1 MKFAGSKKKKKLGL
15 KLLIPRKGYSICN
28 ILCNAARCVQ
38 ICVQPAATKEQMT
51 PIGNALYGAGT
62 ELVRNELGAYGER
75 LLGSGSDYVQR
86 NISRY
91 FSNPHYYFQVNDQYV
106 MNKLKL
112 ILFPFLHKGHWM
124 RAIETAGGQFSYMP
138 PIHDINAPDLYIP
151 LMAFGTYVVLAGFF
165 LGINGKFSP
174 EAVGVQATNG
184 LLCWLFQVLLLEAT
198 LHTLGD
204 GDVPLLDIVAYGGY
218 TFAAVSVALLSRIVW
233 SQCFYVVTLWECLC
247 MGMLLVKIM
256 KRILIA
262 EVRSSEKH
270 SSKRHYLLLLVAVAQ
285 VPLLSWLGNIAE
297 IYWNQKMLEQ
307 LLIFTRGGLI
317 LWTCKELGNALKGSP
332 IDTLIRSC
340 LLEERSGAA
349 SYNYD
354 APGASYT
361 LKWTFHNELGL
372 VFVAVYQR
380 ILHLLYVD
388 DLLALVK
395 REFSE
400 IYDPKRT
407 VYNDFD
413 ETFRQLRREA
423 EARAEELKKSKQI
436 VKPAN
441 NIKKQGKVQKAGFD
455 KGSKKSEGG
464 LATDGEDGDKVKGR
478 KSENG
483 HSNGNHV
490 EIEEP
495 RMTGVD
501 NGKENAS
508 SNISAFDVSKL
519 QKRTKGGKKTD
530 TVANKGSKMDPKKK
544 VTKKNRVWDDAP
556 PETKLDFT
564 DPVDRN
570 ENENIKV
577 VAADQGESMMDME
590 EIISSDSEGEEDD
603 NVQKGS
609 KPEAKKKGWFS
620 SMFQSIA
627 GKANLEKEDLEPAL
641 KALKDRL
648 MTKNVAEEI
657 AEKLCESVAASL
669 EGKKLASFTRVSST
683 VQAAMEESLV
693 RILTPRRSIDI
704 LRDVHAAKE
713 QRKPYVVVF
722 VGVNGVGKSTN
733 LAKVAYWLLQH
744 NVSVMMAAC
753 DTFRSGAVEQL
764 RTHARR
770 LQIPIFEKGYE
781 KDPAIVA
788 KEAIQEA
795 TRNGSDVVLVDTAGR
810 MQDNEPLMR
819 ALSKLIYLN
828 NPDLVLFV
836 GEALVGNDAV
846 DQLSKFNQKLADLST
861 SPTPRLIDG
870 ILLTKF
876 DTIDDKVGA
885 ALSMVYIS
893 GAPVMFVGCGQS
905 YTDLKKLNVK
915 SIVKTLLK

>member
-1 MKFAGSKKKKKLGL
+1 
-15 KLLIPRKGYSICN
+15 
-28 ILCNAARCVQ
+28 
-38 ICVQPAATKEQMT
+38 
-51 PIGNALYGAGT
+51 
-62 ELVRNELGAYGER
+62 
-75 LLGSGSDYVQR
+75 
-86 NISRY
+86 
-91 FSNPHYYFQVNDQYV
+91 
-106 MNKLKL
+106 
-112 ILFPFLHKGHWM
+112 
-124 RAIETAGGQFSYMP
+124 
-138 PIHDINAPDLYIP
+138 
-151 LMAFGTYVVLAGFF
+151 
-165 LGINGKFSP
+165 
-174 EAVGVQATNG
+174 
-184 LLCWLFQVLLLEAT
+184 
-198 LHTLGD
+198 
-204 GDVPLLDIVAYGGY
+204 
-218 TFAAVSVALLSRIVW
+218 
-233 SQCFYVVTLWECLC
+233 
-247 MGMLLVKIM
+247 
-256 KRILIA
+256 
-262 EVRSSEKH
+262 
-270 SSKRHYLLLLVAVAQ
+270 
-285 VPLLSWLGNIAE
+285 
-297 IYWNQKMLEQ
+297 MLEQ

-388 DLLALVK
+388 DLLALVR

-413 ETFRQLRREA
+413 ETFRQLRMEA
-423 EARAEELKKSKQI
+423 EARAEELKKSKQM
-436 VKPAN
+436 VKPVN
-441 NIKKQGKVQKAGFD
+441 NSKKQGQAQKAGLD
-455 KGSKKSEGG
+455 KGNKKREGSSAAG
-464 LATDGEDGDKVKGR
+464 GGDDNDEGKGR
-478 KSENG
+478 KLENG
-483 HSNGNHV
+483 HSNGNIV
-490 EIEEP
+490 EIDEP
-495 RMTGVD
+495 RMTAAV
-501 NGKENAS
+501 NGKENTS
-508 SNISAFDVSKL
+508 SNFSAFDVSKL

-530 TVANKGSKMDPKKK
+530 TVVNKGSKVDPKKK

-564 DPVDRN
+564 DPVDGNGN
-570 ENENIKV
+570 EKIEV
-577 VAADQGESMMDME
+577 VPASQGESMMDVE

-603 NVQKGS
+603 NVQKDS
-609 KPEAKKKGWFS
+609 KPEATKKGWFS

-627 GKANLEKEDLEPAL
+627 GKANLEKGDLEPAL

-683 VQAAMEESLV
+683 VQAAMEEALV
-693 RILTPRRSIDI
+693 RILTPQRSIDI

-846 DQLSKFNQKLADLST
+846 DQLSKFNQVCFHIK
-861 SPTPRLIDG
+861 
-870 ILLTKF
+870 
-876 DTIDDKVGA
+876 
-885 ALSMVYIS
+885 
-893 GAPVMFVGCGQS
+893 
-905 YTDLKKLNVK
+905 
-915 SIVKTLLK
+915 

>member
-1 MKFAGSKKKKKLGL
+1 MLVNGVRDFPRPGDIARVNPKYRVRTSENFTYSSNSKSRPDICKL
-15 KLLIPRKGYSICN
+15 S
-28 ILCNAARCVQ
+28 
-38 ICVQPAATKEQMT
+38 
-51 PIGNALYGAGT
+51 
-62 ELVRNELGAYGER
+62 
-75 LLGSGSDYVQR
+75 
-86 NISRY
+86 
-91 FSNPHYYFQVNDQYV
+91 
-106 MNKLKL
+106 
-112 ILFPFLHKGHWM
+112 
-124 RAIETAGGQFSYMP
+124 
-138 PIHDINAPDLYIP
+138 
-151 LMAFGTYVVLAGFF
+151 
-165 LGINGKFSP
+165 
-174 EAVGVQATNG
+174 
-184 LLCWLFQVLLLEAT
+184 
-198 LHTLGD
+198 
-204 GDVPLLDIVAYGGY
+204 
-218 TFAAVSVALLSRIVW
+218 
-233 SQCFYVVTLWECLC
+233 
-247 MGMLLVKIM
+247 
-256 KRILIA
+256 
-262 EVRSSEKH
+262 
-270 SSKRHYLLLLVAVAQ
+270 
-285 VPLLSWLGNIAE
+285 
-297 IYWNQKMLEQ
+297 KMLEQ

-317 LWTCKELGNALKGSP
+317 LWTCKELGNALRGSP

-340 LLEERSGAA
+340 LLEERSGAT

-354 APGASYT
+354 ASGAAYT

-380 ILHLLYVD
+380 ILHLLYVE
-388 DLLALVK
+388 DLLAMVK
-395 REFSE
+395 REFAE

-407 VYNDFD
+407 VYHDFD
-413 ETFRQLRREA
+413 ETFRQLKIEA
-423 EARAEELKKSKQI
+423 EARAEDLKKSNP
-436 VKPAN
+436 VSRPLGN
-441 NIKKQGKVQKAGFD
+441 SKKQGQGQKS
-455 KGSKKSEGG
+455 GSDGGNKKKSEGSLKSDG
-464 LATDGEDGDKVKGR
+464 GDGEKMKGR
-478 KSENG
+478 KLENG
-483 HSNGNHV
+483 HSNSNFV
-490 EIEEP
+490 VTKESN
-495 RMTGVD
+495 MNSNT
-501 NGKENAS
+501 NGKENES
-508 SNISAFDVSKL
+508 SNLGAFDVNRLRLKANA
-519 QKRTKGGKKTD
+519 GKKKDAVTK
-530 TVANKGSKMDPKKK
+530 ASKEEPKKK
-544 VTKKNRVWDDAP
+544 MTKKDRVWDDSP
-556 PETKLDFT
+556 TETKLDFT
-564 DPVDRN
+564 DPAG
-570 ENENIKV
+570 ENGENHIDV
-577 VAADQGESMMDME
+577 VATDQGESMMDKE
-590 EIISSDSEGEEDD
+590 EILSSESETEEDD
-603 NVQKGS
+603 DTGKNS
-609 KPEAKKKGWFS
+609 KPDAKKKGWFS

-627 GKANLEKEDLEPAL
+627 GKANLEKSDLEPAL

-669 EGKKLASFTRVSST
+669 EGKKLASFTRISST
-683 VQAAMEESLV
+683 VHAAMEEALV

-744 NVSVMMAAC
+744 KVNVMMAAC

-795 TRNGSDVVLVDTAGR
+795 SRNGSDVVLVDTAGR

-819 ALSKLIYLN
+819 ALSKLVYLN

-861 SPTPRLIDG
+861 SSNPRLIDG

>member
-1 MKFAGSKKKKKLGL
+1 
-15 KLLIPRKGYSICN
+15 
-28 ILCNAARCVQ
+28 
-38 ICVQPAATKEQMT
+38 
-51 PIGNALYGAGT
+51 
-62 ELVRNELGAYGER
+62 
-75 LLGSGSDYVQR
+75 
-86 NISRY
+86 
-91 FSNPHYYFQVNDQYV
+91 
-106 MNKLKL
+106 
-112 ILFPFLHKGHWM
+112 
-124 RAIETAGGQFSYMP
+124 
-138 PIHDINAPDLYIP
+138 
-151 LMAFGTYVVLAGFF
+151 
-165 LGINGKFSP
+165 
-174 EAVGVQATNG
+174 
-184 LLCWLFQVLLLEAT
+184 
-198 LHTLGD
+198 
-204 GDVPLLDIVAYGGY
+204 
-218 TFAAVSVALLSRIVW
+218 
-233 SQCFYVVTLWECLC
+233 
-247 MGMLLVKIM
+247 
-256 KRILIA
+256 
-262 EVRSSEKH
+262 
-270 SSKRHYLLLLVAVAQ
+270 
-285 VPLLSWLGNIAE
+285 
-297 IYWNQKMLEQ
+297 MLEQ

-317 LWTCKELGNALKGSP
+317 LWTCKEFGNALRGSP

-372 VFVAVYQR
+372 VFVALYQR

-388 DLLALVK
+388 DLLAMVK
-395 REFSE
+395 KEFSE

-407 VYNDFD
+407 AYNEFD
-413 ETFRQLRREA
+413 DIFQQLKKEA
-423 EARAEELKKSKQI
+423 ESRAEEMKKSKQ
-436 VKPAN
+436 VNKPVN
-441 NIKKQGKVQKAGFD
+441 NNVGKKQGKVQNGTMDGGNK
-455 KGSKKSEGG
+455 KKSGG
-464 LATDGEDGDKVKGR
+464 ESGDDGGDGNKFKGR
-478 KSENG
+478 PLENG
-483 HSNGNHV
+483 NFDNNHV
-490 EIEEP
+490 GNGEAPTMGNGRENGISG
-495 RMTGVD
+495 TG
-501 NGKENAS
+501 
-508 SNISAFDVSKL
+508 AFNVNKL
-519 QKRTKGGKKTD
+519 QKLRSKGVKKTE
-530 TVANKGSKMDPKKK
+530 TFVNKGSKAEPQKKI
-544 VTKKNRVWDDAP
+544 TKKNRVWNDSP
-556 PETKLDFT
+556 SESKLDFT
-564 DPVDRN
+564 DPVS
-570 ENENIKV
+570 ENGVENIAV
-577 VAADQGESMMDME
+577 VAADQGESMMDKE
-590 EIISSDSEGEEDD
+590 EIINSESDTEEEEMAND
-603 NVQKGS
+603 NRV
-609 KPEAKKKGWFS
+609 ETKKKSWFS

-627 GKANLEKEDLEPAL
+627 GKANLEKSDLEPAL

-683 VQAAMEESLV
+683 VQAAMEEALV

-713 QRKPYVVVF
+713 QGKPYVVVF

-744 NVSVMMAAC
+744 KINVMMAAC

-770 LQIPIFEKGYE
+770 LQIPIYEKGYE

-795 TRNGSDVVLVDTAGR
+795 SRNGSDVVLVDTAGR

-819 ALSKLIYLN
+819 ALSKLIYVN
-828 NPDLVLFV
+828 TPDLVLFV

-846 DQLSKFNQKLADLST
+846 DQLSKFNQKLADF
-861 SPTPRLIDG
+861 SPSPNPRLIDG